1 MKQLFLLVIRG
12 YQKVLSPSMPAAC
25 RYEPSC
31 SHYAY
36 EAIERYGA
44 LKGSWLMLRRL
55 ARCHPL
61 HAPGFDPVP

>member
-1 MKQLFLLVIRG
+1 MKQLFLLAIRT
-12 YQKVLSPSMPAAC
+12 YQRTISPGEPPAC
-25 RYEPSC
+25 RYQPSC
-31 SHYAY
+31 SSYGY

-44 LKGSWLMLRRL
+44 LKGSWLLLRRL